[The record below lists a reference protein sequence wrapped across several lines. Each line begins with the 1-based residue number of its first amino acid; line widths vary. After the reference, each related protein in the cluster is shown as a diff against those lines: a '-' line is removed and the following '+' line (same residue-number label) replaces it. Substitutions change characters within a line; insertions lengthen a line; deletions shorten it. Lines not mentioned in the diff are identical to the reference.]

1 MSRYSRNKTS
11 LRQIEGRHSV
21 IETLLSDKKVSF
33 IDISDSND
41 QGEQIQKILN
51 LAKEK
56 KIRINFLSRKALEKK
71 KFP

>member
-41 QGEQIQKILN
+41 QGEQIQKILF

-56 KIRINFLSRKALEKK
+56 KIRINFLSRKALE
-71 KFP
+71 